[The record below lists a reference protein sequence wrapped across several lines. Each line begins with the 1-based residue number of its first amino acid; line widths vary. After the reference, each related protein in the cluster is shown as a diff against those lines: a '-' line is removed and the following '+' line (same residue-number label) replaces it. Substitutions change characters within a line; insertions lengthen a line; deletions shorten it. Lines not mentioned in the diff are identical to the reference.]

1 MYNISFNRRPE
12 IVRVETLVGSQ
23 RTGHSHESYD
33 ERGRHLVSLA
43 IVRSPLHTLPVMSHI
58 TSSNLFLGR

>member
-12 IVRVETLVGSQ
+12 IVRVETLDGSQ

-43 IVRSPLHTLPVMSHI
+43 TVLSPLHTLPVMPHI
-58 TSSNLFLGR
+58 TSSTPFLGQ